1 MCHRDLVVKR
11 EKELNILWV
20 EEVNRQW
27 NRRKLLVERK
37 AKNRIKSRKIV
48 ISTDGREGVFSLSR
62 KF

>member
-37 AKNRIKSRKIV
+37 AKNRIKSRKIA
-48 ISTDGREGVFSLSR
+48 ISTDGREGVFSLL
-62 KF
+62 KGF